1 MTLGDPLAM
10 IAYSIGVLL
19 LIKLPKEE
27 FTDLT
32 QTWYADDASAL
43 GTFTNIKLYFNSLK
57 RFVPS
62 HEYYPEPSKSV
73 MIVHPDNIKVRK
85 QFVLSHVFKV

>member
-32 QTWYADDASAL
+32 QTWYADDAGSL
-43 GTFTNIKLYFNSLK
+43 GTFANIKLYSNSLK
-57 RFVPS
+57 RFVPG

-73 MIVHPDNIKVRK
+73 MIVHPDNIKGRK
-85 QFVLSHVFKV
+85 QFVFGHLFKV